1 MAARAGIA
9 PVMLGTSAVTL
20 AYASAFLPGGVPR
33 WGAWAMVLGIA
44 LLFVGLM
51 ILGASRRGRSLGVLV
66 WPLAFTF
73 VVLVGCFGAV
83 LLFPPAEAPGAKLW
97 LGLPARTALI
107 LYGVGALPALI
118 LPLAYARTFRAMT
131 LDSADI
137 ERIRAARRAAGP
149 AAPGSES

>member
-20 AYASAFLPGGVPR
+20 AYASAFLPGGAPR

-51 ILGASRRGRSLGVLV
+51 ILGASRRGRPLGVLV

-73 VVLVGCFGAV
+73 VVLVGCFGAA
-83 LLFPPAEAPGAKLW
+83 LLLPPAAGPGAKLW
-97 LGLPARTALI
+97 LGLPVGTGLI
-107 LYGVGALPALI
+107 LYGVGALPALV
-118 LPLAYARTFRAMT
+118 LPFVYAATFRGTT
-131 LDSADI
+131 LDRADI
-137 ERIRAARRAAGP
+137 ERIRAARRAAEP
-149 AAPGSES
+149 DAPGDGS